1 VSTCDSCVLKIDPFN
16 GTRTGLSP
24 KIRGQI
30 YLGSEAFIEKHSIG
44 YGTELAE
51 VPRLQRQALRPGL
64 EQILGKKSQR
74 SIERTY
80 REHGYR
86 LKEIAQYLG
95 VHYSTVSHRLKESEA
110 SS

>member
-1 VSTCDSCVLKIDPFN
+1 MRKHLKA
-16 GTRTGLSP
+16 GSP
-24 KIRGQI
+24 GSGINRQVNRPWDKVRGQI

-44 YGTELAE
+44 DGTELAE
-51 VPRLQRQALRPGL
+51 VPRAQRQALRPGL

-74 SIERTY
+74 SIERAY
-80 REHGYR
+80 REDGYR

-95 VHYSTVSHRLKESEA
+95 VHYSIVSRRLKESEA